1 MEQKERRQL
10 ESTPQASPRRRRN
23 ILVEKEC
30 RNDPAL
36 MSLPEQIRHKQQ
48 GERKQ
53 EREGSRGK
61 KTELH
66 ENQREDVV
74 VQLHQQP
81 HLRQLA

>member
-1 MEQKERRQL
+1 MEQKERREP
-10 ESTPQASPRRRRN
+10 ESAPQTAPRRGRN
-23 ILVEKEC
+23 ILVEKESW
-30 RNDPAL
+30 NDPAL
-36 MSLPEQIRHKQQ
+36 MSLSEQIRHKQQ

-53 EREGSRGK
+53 EGEGGRRK

-81 HLRQLA
+81 HLRQLT